1 MKSAKNEV
9 IRFKTKNQNRHKVM
23 KGSVPGIPFEGM
35 MGWNL
40 KELNRALFDRRRI
53 DGLYR
58 GLAGLLFP
66 FVLVRFDEEQS
77 TRVFN

>member
-1 MKSAKNEV
+1 MKSAKSEV
-9 IRFKTKNQNRHKVM
+9 IRFKTKNKNRHKVM
-23 KGSVPGIPFEGM
+23 KGSVPGIPLEGM

-40 KELNRALFDRRRI
+40 KELNRVLFDRRRI

-66 FVLVRFDEEQS
+66 FFLVGFDEEQS